1 MRQMCQLASLCTIIL
16 TLLTID
22 VDEWEYITIYF
33 RRQQIILSHLMSSI
47 IIGFQYLT
55 CDAFSI
61 IISASHKVVTIG

>member
-1 MRQMCQLASLCTIIL
+1 LCTIIL

-61 IISASHKVVTIG
+61 IISASHKVVTIE